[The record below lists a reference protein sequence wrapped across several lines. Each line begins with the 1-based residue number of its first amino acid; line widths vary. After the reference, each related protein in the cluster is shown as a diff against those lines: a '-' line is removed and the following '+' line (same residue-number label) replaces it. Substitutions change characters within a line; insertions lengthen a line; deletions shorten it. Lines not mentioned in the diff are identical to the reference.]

1 MKFTHL
7 ITALFVAFNL
17 VACNA
22 QGVKNI
28 GPAEFEKGISG
39 ADVQLLDVRTD
50 EEYKE
55 RHINQAIHINVNDKN
70 FEQELNKLDK
80 NKPLY
85 VYCLSGGRSSTAANL
100 AVKNGF
106 KEVYNLEGGINA
118 WVNADKPVQ
127 TSATGNRRTAGMS
140 FDDYLAYIKKSD
152 KLVLVDFSAVWCGPC
167 KVLKPV
173 VHKIEKENAKAV
185 ELFEVDVD
193 KNPLVSKSMNIT
205 GIPLLILYKGGKE
218 VWRNMGVADEATILE
233 QIKKYS
239 N

>member
-1 MKFTHL
+1 MKFTNL
-7 ITALFVAFNL
+7 ITALFVFINL
-17 VACNA
+17 AACNA
-22 QGVKNI
+22 QGVKSI
-28 GPAEFEKGISG
+28 SPAEFEKGISG
-39 ADVQLLDVRTD
+39 SNVQLLDVRTD
-50 EEYKE
+50 EEYNE
-55 RHINQAIHINVNDKN
+55 RHLNGAKHINVNDKQ

-85 VYCLSGGRSSTAANL
+85 IYCLSGGRSSTAANI
-100 AVKNGF
+100 AAKQGF
-106 KEVYNLEGGINA
+106 KEIYNLEGGINA

-127 TSATGNRRTAGMS
+127 TSATGNRRTAGIG

-167 KVLKPV
+167 KILKPT
-173 VHKIEKENAKAV
+173 VHKIEKENAKLV

-193 KNPLVSKSMNIT
+193 KNPLVSKTMNIT

-218 VWRNMGVADEATILE
+218 VWRNMGVADEATILD
-233 QIKKYS
+233 QVKKYS